1 MPCLNLI
8 NQALNAAK
16 GYSNNSAGC
25 KSSALHRRSNML
37 TEKFLL
43 PFSMLERKLRSIS
56 AAPAKSS
63 WLSFCLRRSWAIFRP
78 MDFNVAMPRS
88 MWNLAYKDRRLYS
101 TTIIYVGFVMSEFD
115 VVKRLCSDIRK
126 TCSEDD
132 IDRIT
137 YFYCRILTDIRES
150 GRNKHAEHIPQYGVS
165 QYEAGYLKKTI
176 EIYNSS
182 FLKDNPDRNAYY
194 GGLLAMYHMRACII
208 HQEAYKSL
216 GGLRAMLGLSPFD
229 TQKAMLAGGINAE
242 IDKLLSFEESN
253 DWQDLEFE
261 LSNPSNEA

>member
-1 MPCLNLI
+1 MDIGAIIVIPDLFCPRIFTGWTVIEEQDVRLNTI
-8 NQALNAAK
+8 
-16 GYSNNSAGC
+16 C
-25 KSSALHRRSNML
+25 
-37 TEKFLL
+37 
-43 PFSMLERKLRSIS
+43 I
-56 AAPAKSS
+56 
-63 WLSFCLRRSWAIFRP
+63 
-78 MDFNVAMPRS
+78 
-88 MWNLAYKDRRLYS
+88 KD
-101 TTIIYVGFVMSEFD
+101 
-115 VVKRLCSDIRK
+115 
-126 TCSEDD
+126 
-132 IDRIT
+132 
-137 YFYCRILTDIRES
+137 
-150 GRNKHAEHIPQYGVS
+150 IPQYGVS

-182 FLKDNPDRNAYY
+182 FLKNNPDRNAYY

-216 GGLRAMLGLSPFD
+216 GGLRAMLGFSPFD